1 MVEPKMSNSDKLK
14 RTLLMGK
21 DPNMPPASEVSVT
34 LGVKVTSVT
43 YDAYTSK
50 LTTGLS
56 ILRVSF
62 WFYLVYAP
70 LAMWLI
76 YDDHRQRHLYR
87 THIQKCMEWHIR

>member
-1 MVEPKMSNSDKLK
+1 MVEPKISNSDKLK

-21 DPNMPPASEVSVT
+21 DPHMPPGSEVSVT
-34 LGVKVTSVT
+34 LGVKVTSVN

-62 WFYLVYAP
+62 WFYSAELNIKT
-70 LAMWLI
+70 LFSLK
-76 YDDHRQRHLYR
+76 L
-87 THIQKCMEWHIR
+87 